1 MNRHYN
7 GQTRKD
13 DKTNN
18 DLQNTRK
25 LKINTKVMNVR
36 CNTNLHPCIFIK
48 CSYISGLPAVIT
60 MASYFPDVTVND
72 IPFPQALRQ
81 LEEAG
86 AAVVGLNCSRG
97 PKSMLPL
104 LREIRKVCK
113 VVIRCLEHRANNLDV
128 FSVYAVRKTMT

>member
-1 MNRHYN
+1 
-7 GQTRKD
+7 
-13 DKTNN
+13 
-18 DLQNTRK
+18 
-25 LKINTKVMNVR
+25 
-36 CNTNLHPCIFIK
+36 
-48 CSYISGLPAVIT
+48 

-86 AAVVGLNCSRG
+86 AAVVGLNCARG

-113 VVIRCLEHRANNLDV
+113 VV
-128 FSVYAVRKTMT
+128 